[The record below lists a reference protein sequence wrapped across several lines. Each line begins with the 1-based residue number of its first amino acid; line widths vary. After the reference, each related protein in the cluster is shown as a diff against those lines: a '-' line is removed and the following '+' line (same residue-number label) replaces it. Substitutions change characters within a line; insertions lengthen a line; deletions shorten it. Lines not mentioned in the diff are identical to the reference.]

1 MNLSFEGSLKETK
14 TVAVRYTALEHPSTS
29 HSLLKLPQ
37 YKLSGPG
44 TLNCPL
50 FFAVYFLLLNLFTSN
65 KGVFSTLYTPT
76 RFALQLRAWR
86 QAYRE
91 ELPKLNR
98 KQIGEDY
105 VLREQ
110 ENTTIH

>member
-1 MNLSFEGSLKETK
+1 MKLSFEGSLKETK
-14 TVAVRYTALEHPSTS
+14 TVAVCEEALSTPSTF

-37 YKLSGPG
+37 YKLTGPA

-50 FFAVYFLLLNLFTSN
+50 FFVVYFLLLNLFTSN
-65 KGVFSTLYTPT
+65 KGVFLNIVHATQIC
-76 RFALQLRAWR
+76 FAVAWR
-86 QAYRE
+86 QAYGE

-110 ENTTIH
+110 ENTTSH